1 MLSNVWLNGNL
12 MCFLICFSF
21 NFYIFIFCWY
31 CYFSDLT
38 FREQK
43 EEIHPFPG
51 YLPSP
56 FPPPQVGHIAITH
69 QGRALL
75 CTTGLNAGI
84 PLPSHSNAS
93 SCSTKSTC
101 WNCPYSA
108 HEIPWK
114 THNCQSF
121 SYHCHSNSYQPGFL
135 SDCLPE
141 SHKAVNIHH
150 V

>member
-1 MLSNVWLNGNL
+1 MFGSIAIWCVFLSV
-12 MCFLICFSF
+12 FLLISIFSSF
-21 NFYIFIFCWY
+21 ADTVIF
-31 CYFSDLT
+31 LT
-38 FREQK
+38 SLSGSRKKKYSLFLVTCLLQ
-43 EEIHPFPG
+43 
-51 YLPSP
+51 
-56 FPPPQVGHIAITH
+56 FPPPRVGHIIAITH

-75 CTTGLNAGI
+75 CTTGLKAGI

-135 SDCLPE
+135 LDCLPE

>member
-1 MLSNVWLNGNL
+1 MFGSMAIWCVFLSV
-12 MCFLICFSF
+12 FLLISIFSSF
-21 NFYIFIFCWY
+21 ADTVIF
-31 CYFSDLT
+31 LT
-38 FREQK
+38 SLSGSRKKKYTLFLVTCLLR
-43 EEIHPFPG
+43 
-51 YLPSP
+51 